1 MANPPNYGVVWLVIG
16 AVLIIVAALIF
27 AVGSM
32 LGPRPSVSAESS
44 LTTDAPVCRPRSGW
58 PELGMVLIRQSAA
71 VPPST
76 IRTTVTV
83 RAGGEE
89 GQSITLTPFDA
100 AKVSISEHGFY
111 FSVATFDLRDIA
123 PATEVCFDA
132 TGLSG
137 RVSGDDLMLTGPLAR
152 ANPTRP
158 AWVMPVS
165 IVTGL
170 IAVASLAR
178 FAMIFAANKP

>member
-1 MANPPNYGVVWLVIG
+1 MNSAPNYGVVWLVIG
-16 AVLIIVAALIF
+16 AILIIVAAMVF

-32 LGPRPSVSAESS
+32 LGPRPSVSAGSS
-44 LTTDAPVCRPRSGW
+44 LGADTPVCRPRSNW
-58 PELGMVLIRQSAA
+58 PDLGMVLIRQSAA
-71 VPPST
+71 IPAST

-83 RAGGEE
+83 RAGGPDGE
-89 GQSITLTPFDA
+89 SITLVPFDA

-111 FSVATFDLRDIA
+111 FSVATFDLRNID

-132 TGLSG
+132 TGLAG
-137 RVSGDDLMLTGPLAR
+137 RITGDDLMVSGPLAR
-152 ANPTRP
+152 ATPTRP

-165 IVTGL
+165 ITIGL